1 LVLFFK
7 KTLSFLMACSFPPVA
22 APGARV
28 LILGSLPGQMS
39 LARQEYYAH
48 PANAFWWIMG
58 ALVGAGPGLPYGER
72 LDVLRRRGIALWD
85 VCGAAERPG
94 SLDTDIVFDSIAPND
109 IAGLLLEHAGIGLIC
124 FNGAKSAAIFRRLVA
139 PSLPAAVAAIPRH
152 VLLSTSPACTRPRAE
167 KLAVWR
173 GRLGQVLA

>member
-1 LVLFFK
+1 
-7 KTLSFLMACSFPPVA
+7 MACSFPPVV

-58 ALVGAGPGLPYGER
+58 ELVGAGPALPYTAR

-85 VCGAAERPG
+85 VCGSAERPG
-94 SLDTDIVFDSIAPND
+94 SLDQDIAADSILPND
-109 IAGLLLEHAGIGLIC
+109 IAGLLAQHPAIEQIC
-124 FNGAKSAAIFRRLVA
+124 FNGAKSAAIFRRLVL
-139 PSLPAAVAAIPRH
+139 PWLPAAVCAVTRH
-152 VLLSTSPACTRPRAE
+152 VLLSTSPACTRPRVE

-173 GRLGQVLA
+173 RSLAYVLGLQGNELKLQ